1 MKEFLIVAI
10 IVIILILAIIACGY
24 VKAPPDKAFIIS
36 GRRREPKILIGRA
49 GIKLPFFERKDT
61 LMLKQI
67 SIDIKT
73 NGYVPTLDFIGVD
86 IDAVAKVRVKTDGEG
101 IKIAMKN
108 FLNMN
113 EKAISEALTDSL
125 QGNMR
130 EIIGTVRLKEL
141 NTDRKKFG
149 DEVQSKAQTDMNA
162 LGIEIISCNIQRIED
177 EKGLIVALG
186 QDNMSQIQKDAS
198 IAKAQAERDVA
209 IAEAEAKKAANE
221 AQVASETEIAMRR
234 NELRIKQAELKQESD
249 IKQAAA
255 DAAYE
260 IQQQEQRKTIEIT
273 TANAN
278 IAKQEREIELR
289 RKDVEVTEQT
299 LEAEIKKKAEAEK
312 FARQQK
318 AEAELYERQRN
329 AEAEKFEREKAAEAR
344 KIQAE
349 AELYAKTQEAE
360 GIRAVGEAEARAI
373 EAKGIA
379 EAEAL
384 EKKAEAMKKYGQ
396 AAMMEMIVNALPEMA
411 AAIAKPLENIDK
423 VTIIDGGSQEGTGV
437 GSVGGYV
444 PTGLAKT
451 IESVKEVTG
460 LDIVDIMKANT
471 YDAKVNRNIQV
482 SGLNG
487 EVKEAVKDALGDG
500 ETEA

>member
-1 MKEFLIVAI
+1 MLY
-10 IVIILILAIIACGY
+10 VIIGVVAAAILIFILATGY
-24 VKAPPDKAFIIS
+24 VKAPPDKAYIIS
-36 GRRREPKILIGRA
+36 GLKKEPKILIGRA
-49 GIKLPFFERKDT
+49 GIKFPFFERKDT
-61 LMLKQI
+61 LVLKQI

-86 IDAVAKVRVKTDGEG
+86 IDAVAKIRLKTTQDG

-108 FLNMN
+108 FLNM
-113 EKAISEALTDSL
+113 SEDKIAAALTDSL

-149 DEVQSKAQTDMNA
+149 DEVQEKAQTDMNA
-162 LGIEIISCNIQRIED
+162 LGVEIISCNIQKIED

-209 IAEAEAKKAANE
+209 IAEAEAKRMANE
-221 AQVASETEIAMRR
+221 AQVASETEIASRK
-234 NELRIKQAELKQESD
+234 NELRIRQAELKHESD
-249 IKQAAA
+249 IKQAVA

-260 IQQQEQRKTIEIT
+260 IQQQEQRKTIEVA

-278 IAKQEREIELR
+278 IARQEREIELR

-318 AEAELYERQRN
+318 AEAELFERQRK
-329 AEAEKFEREKAAEAR
+329 AEADKFEREKEAEAR
-344 KIQAE
+344 RVQAE
-349 AELYAKTQEAE
+349 ADLFAKIKEAE
-360 GIRAVGEAEARAI
+360 GIKTVGEAEARAI
-373 EAKGIA
+373 EAKGLA

-396 AAMMEMIVNALPEMA
+396 AAMIEMIVKALPEMA
-411 AAIAKPLENIDK
+411 GAIAKPLENIDK
-423 VTIIDGGSQEGTGV
+423 VTIIDGGNGEGGV
-437 GSVGGYV
+437 NSMGGYV
-444 PTGLAKT
+444 PAVLART
-451 IESVKEVTG
+451 IETMKEVTG
-460 LDIVDIMKANT
+460 LDLVDVMKAET
-471 YDAKVNRNIQV
+471 YDAKVNRNINV
-482 SGLNG
+482 SGISSKAA
-487 EVKEAVKDALGDG
+487 EVIENAVGD
-500 ETEA
+500 ENA